1 MKLTVT
7 VKNGRPCVEYGEIRI
22 DSILPK
28 MYYKGKTYNVL
39 TEFPHGEWKV
49 EQRGETAF
57 CRCDNFTLTFTTDGE
72 NLLIKGSY
80 INDTGARISHLS
92 YYDVLGGCWQTGAD
106 ECFYNRPYYINGVFM
121 NEMQMPV
128 EKIRLVAGKQQY
140 SADFV
145 CFTDDDARAVTFG
158 FVTFNEQFSMVSV
171 GRAGDLTALAT
182 MENHFIEAGESV
194 VSDVLYVSAGKRGAA
209 EGMNDY
215 AAAVAKHMHVT
226 PKKQPPCG
234 YCTWYYYGGNI
245 SEKIVLDALEEIKK
259 HPEIPYKLL
268 QIDDGWFVRRGE
280 YVENERFSSMKELA
294 KKINAAGLTAGIWVN
309 PHTVDDNTDIYK
321 NHKDWFV
328 KNWDNDEPY
337 EPRCLDF
344 SVPEARQWLYDL
356 FKKLSKDWGYKYIKV
371 DIIAGATCGGR
382 YYDPSFNSLKNYR
395 ESFRIMREAAGDDV
409 FLLAC
414 TSPLP
419 QSAGVADGVRTS
431 VDIFER
437 FDSLKDVFNG
447 VLNRF
452 YMNGKLLVCDP
463 DCLLMRKA
471 ENEDGEAFRNCVRTD
486 AEIRTFMT
494 AIAASGGTF
503 MHSDKLSLLT
513 DEQYKQMSVL
523 FPQNTRAAL
532 PVDIMK
538 EYVPSVLDFQRI
550 GKWEGIAFINWSERT
565 RKFPLTKRGRVF
577 EFWSQSYL
585 GVSDGTWQVE
595 VPPHEAKMLFVCDEA
610 GACPIGVDDVL
621 VPDLHWEKRGDRLCI
636 QPIKDSEGVYVYAES
651 DLTNNAGV
659 KKTGEN
665 VYFVRADGEKEICLK
680 L

>member
-7 VKNGRPCVEYGEIRI
+7 LKNGKPCVEYGDIKI

-28 MYYKGKTYNVL
+28 LYYQGKTYNVL

-49 EQRGETAF
+49 EQRGEAVF
-57 CRCDNFTLTFTTDGE
+57 CGCDNFSLTIEGDGE
-72 NLLIKGSY
+72 ALLVRGSY
-80 INDTGARISHLS
+80 KNDTGKRISDLT
-92 YYDVLGGCWQTGAD
+92 YYDVLGGCWRAD
-106 ECFYNRPYYINGVFM
+106 VDDCFYNRIYNVNGVFM

-128 EKIRLVAGKQQY
+128 EKVRLVSGKQQY
-140 SADFV
+140 SADFL
-145 CFTDDDARAVTFG
+145 CFIDDDKREALFG

-171 GRAGDLTALAT
+171 GRDGNLTALAT
-182 MENHFIEAGESV
+182 MENHSVEAGETIV
-194 VSDVLYVSAGKRGAA
+194 ADTLYFSLCKQGAA
-209 EGMNDY
+209 EGMNAY
-215 AAAVAKHMHVT
+215 AAEVAKLMNVK
-226 PKKQPPCG
+226 PKKAPPCG
-234 YCTWYYYGGNI
+234 YCTWYYYGPNI
-245 SEKIVLDALEEIKK
+245 SEKLVLEALEEIKK
-259 HPEIPYKLL
+259 HPEIPYKLF
-268 QIDDGWFVRRGE
+268 QIDDGWFVRRGD
-280 YVENERFSSMKELA
+280 YVENERFSSMKDLA

-309 PHTVDDNTDIYK
+309 PHTVDKNTDIYK

-328 KNWDNDEPY
+328 KNWYDDEPF

-344 SVPEARQWLYDL
+344 SVPEVRQWLYDL
-356 FKKLSKDWGYKYIKV
+356 FKKLSKEWGYKYIKV
-371 DIIAGATCGGR
+371 DIIAGATCAGR
-382 YYDPSFNSLKNYR
+382 YRDPSFNSLKNYR

-452 YMNGKLLVCDP
+452 YMNGKLIVCDP
-463 DCLLMRKA
+463 DCLLMRKT
-471 ENEDGEAFRNCVRTD
+471 ENEDESCFRNCVRTD

-494 AIAASGGTF
+494 ALAASGGTF

-513 DEQYKQMSVL
+513 DEQYKRMSVL

-532 PVDIMK
+532 PVDIMH
-538 EYVPSVLDFQRI
+538 EYVPCILDYKRV
-550 GKWEGIAFINWSERT
+550 GKWELTAIVNWGEKP
-565 RKFPLTKRGRVF
+565 RKFPLNKRGYTF
-577 EFWSQSYL
+577 EFWSQGYL

-621 VPDLHWEKRGDRLCI
+621 VPDLRWEKRGDTLCI
-636 QPIKDSEGVYVYAES
+636 QPIKANEGVYVYSET
-651 DLTNNAGV
+651 DLTQNAGV
-659 KKTGEN
+659 KKAGEN
-665 VYFVRADGEKEICLK
+665 VYFVKAGGEKEICLK
-680 L
+680 I